1 MRGLGWIRGLREA
14 EALKL
19 RDEVDQLERDLLSAA
34 NSKAKRN
41 LHETAH
47 ALRWHKAQLRRLEE
61 CLAAMPARK
70 MTSAR
75 PDRSDRKAAGGAYLP

>member
-1 MRGLGWIRGLREA
+1 MRGVGWIRGLREA

-19 RDEVDQLERDLLSAA
+19 RGEVDRLERDLLSAA

-47 ALRWHKAQLRRLEE
+47 ALRWHKAQLQRLEE
-61 CLAAMPARK
+61 CLAAMPSRRLA
-70 MTSAR
+70 SGR
-75 PDRSDRKAAGGAYLP
+75 PDRSDRKAAGPTYLP